1 MVVKNVVIVLVLCD
15 CSCVCFFEN
24 ERESGRCS
32 RLARIGEDWSHKA
45 STPSNKNTV
54 NFDGRFHDGPNEP
67 PATCPSLKIRE
78 RNGKKIQKNIT
89 KNHGKNWNHIGT

>member
-1 MVVKNVVIVLVLCD
+1 MIVVVFVFLKTSEKVAVAL
-15 CSCVCFFEN
+15 
-24 ERESGRCS
+24 

-67 PATCPSLKIRE
+67 PDYRSRFW
-78 RNGKKIQKNIT
+78 GNISE
-89 KNHGKNWNHIGT
+89 GWLG